1 MAEKSKIENRKSSL
15 STRRV
20 SRFFAMGFRVAAD
33 GRAESDLERIQADDW
48 QRGELHIGYDA
59 GSRGSEVGDQKS
71 VESHIQFWLVEG
83 DARGSHAEIEEKI
96 LTTKN
101 TNDTKGE

>member
-1 MAEKSKIENRKSSL
+1 
-15 STRRV
+15 
-20 SRFFAMGFRVAAD
+20 MGFRVAAD

-48 QRGELHIGYDA
+48 QRGELHVGYA
-59 GSRGSEVGDQKS
+59 
-71 VESHIQFWLVEG
+71 SHVQFWLVEG